1 MNESNERKK
10 SAVGGAIKG
19 MFRAKRDSLLV
30 PRRASD
36 DSDSRTN
43 STLVQD
49 RWNSKSDHSGNN
61 LHSSTS
67 RTNSD
72 NNWDLKSCIETL
84 ESLLHDDNISLS
96 EEHKVAI
103 DNLRSASSMS
113 QSKRTSKVK
122 FGNSLMKRFSSGE
135 KQTHKSSMARQKFV
149 FMTKEMR
156 ETWIEV
162 AADQED
168 KDRQQCVHDVL
179 EVYGGGRF
187 DKAWGS
193 RGQVPNS
200 MKKVSSGKSVRRSAA
215 ASPKISTLLQTF
227 KGDSIL
233 ALAAS
238 MVANG
243 MYNYCPPEWNRL
255 RQDAKTELTQM
266 LSLKNLS
273 KWEFDVIKMAD
284 LTRTTLTPEDKCNN
298 DEDEESSSSSK
309 NVGGEQFCPLLF
321 VGWAILCAP
330 MAQNAMEGSLE
341 GYSNTRD
348 PGPSSKSNSDSL
360 VNNISSSDT
369 GGFHYNFDDHLKI
382 NPEAICNFLREIERR
397 YSHDNPYH
405 NNTHAADVTQTLH
418 CLLSLIGKDLLY
430 SISKPLEIFSL
441 ILAATF
447 HDVGHPGTNNLF
459 HKNAMTHFAMQYNDV
474 SILEN
479 MHTTVG
485 HTILM
490 GEERKDQWD
499 VFQNWK
505 QSQIVEARDIM
516 IRAILGTDMSNHF
529 FKMDELMEKIE
540 SVRFTAN
547 IVLQSELGEEAEE
560 EFLRSS
566 RRSRDEKDQQQM
578 LDILGSL
585 PGTIKLSRV
594 DGNTSQQQILDILA
608 KVRDKSLGE
617 GSKTHSKTYAEL
629 KTECGELSSK
639 VLIFLLHSA
648 DISNPAKPQTMAV
661 RWANNALNEF
671 FAQGDKEK
679 ELSLPVSPLCDK
691 ETTKTADSQIG
702 FLQFVV
708 RPTYV
713 LLGDII
719 PRVKEEVLPIIDKNL
734 EYWLE
739 LKRRESFQRKK
750 EQQH

>member
-200 MKKVSSGKSVRRSAA
+200 MKKGFFRKVSETIGSCLLNPRLSHFFRHEYKFLTCPHKSSMARQKFVFMTKEMRETWIEVAADQEDKDRQQCVHDVLEVYGGGRFDKAWGSRGQVPNSMKKVSSGKSVRRSAA

-298 DEDEESSSSSK
+298 DEDEESSSSK

-547 IVLQSELGEEAEE
+547 IVLQSELGEEAED

-585 PGTIKLSRV
+585 PGTIKLSRD

-608 KVRDKSLGE
+608 KVRDKSLGDW
-617 GSKTHSKTYAEL
+617 KI
-629 KTECGELSSK
+629 C
-639 VLIFLLHSA
+639 I
-648 DISNPAKPQTMAV
+648 
-661 RWANNALNEF
+661 
-671 FAQGDKEK
+671 
-679 ELSLPVSPLCDK
+679 LPW
-691 ETTKTADSQIG
+691 E
-702 FLQFVV
+702 
-708 RPTYV
+708 
-713 LLGDII
+713 I
-719 PRVKEEVLPIIDKNL
+719 P
-734 EYWLE
+734 Y
-739 LKRRESFQRKK
+739 
-750 EQQH
+750 